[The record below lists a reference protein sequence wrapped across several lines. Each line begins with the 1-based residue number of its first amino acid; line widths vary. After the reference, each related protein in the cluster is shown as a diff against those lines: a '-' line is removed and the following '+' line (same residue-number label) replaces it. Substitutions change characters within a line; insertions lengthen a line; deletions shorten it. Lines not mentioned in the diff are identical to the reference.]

1 MGGEFGQFIE
11 WKFDDSL
18 DWHLLDYPA
27 HQEMQRYVKALNLFY
42 NKHPE
47 FWQIDYDWQGFNWIS
62 CDDTDNSVI
71 SFYRKGKEE
80 KDQTIIV
87 CNFTPE
93 VRRDYRIGVEEEG
106 IYSEIFNSDN
116 HEFGG
121 SGVGNPKLV
130 KSEAVPCHGKEQS
143 ITLTL
148 PPLAVLYIN
157 FKKKKTTRKKKG
169 ESKAEKTQALPIRSK
184 KGGIKK

>member
-1 MGGEFGQFIE
+1 M
-11 WKFDDSL
+11 
-18 DWHLLDYPA
+18 
-27 HQEMQRYVKALNLFY
+27 
-42 NKHPE
+42 
-47 FWQIDYDWQGFNWIS
+47 
-62 CDDTDNSVI
+62 
-71 SFYRKGKEE
+71 
-80 KDQTIIV
+80 
-87 CNFTPE
+87 
-93 VRRDYRIGVEEEG
+93 EEEG

-121 SGVGNPKLV
+121 SGVGNPKPV

-169 ESKAEKTQALPIRSK
+169 ESKAEKTQVLPIRSK